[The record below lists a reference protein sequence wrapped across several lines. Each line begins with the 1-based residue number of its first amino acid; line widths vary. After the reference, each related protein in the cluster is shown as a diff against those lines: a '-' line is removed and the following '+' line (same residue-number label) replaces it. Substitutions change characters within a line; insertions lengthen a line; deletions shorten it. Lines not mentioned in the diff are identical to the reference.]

1 MRVITRCDRAFI
13 RCLHFRRP
21 VQHRLFASIAAMSAI
36 ATNHTLQPSAK
47 PKVLVIT
54 GPTAVGK
61 TAISLTLAERL
72 NGEIISADSVQV
84 YKALDIGSDK
94 ISVAERRNIPHHLLD
109 VFDPKDEF
117 SAGQFYS
124 LARAATADILSRGKT
139 PIVVGGT
146 GFYLR
151 WYILGKPSTPPASKD
166 SEAAAEAA
174 LAKAWADA
182 LQEKNQKKNSSS
194 ESLTEEEKWNA
205 GVNLIKNL
213 GDIESADRL
222 RNESNN
228 YYRLQRVV
236 DILLQSPGKTLRDL
250 NLNEAAP
257 LDFDFRCYFLTR
269 PRIELYRRIDS
280 RVEDMV
286 ASGVIAETSRELLK
300 KGLQANR
307 NCSTRA
313 IGYRQVLEYLDKAKT
328 NTIIKNKNIAAPII
342 PLSESG
348 IVELARNIQTA
359 SRQLC
364 HKQLSW
370 FRDDPL
376 FKWIDA
382 SQGQKETVDQ
392 ILELYKTPAH
402 QGGCGAQFNGG
413 RLSKEEEKLMKQ
425 YVTKFEKLVPGS
437 DGIKNA
443 LTEAKEALRG
453 HSSGNM
459 SGENEGEEGL
469 KSSLEEPVLKRSKK

>member
-1 MRVITRCDRAFI
+1 MQI
-13 RCLHFRRP
+13 
-21 VQHRLFASIAAMSAI
+21 SI
-36 ATNHTLQPSAK
+36 P
-47 PKVLVIT
+47 
-54 GPTAVGK
+54 
-61 TAISLTLAERL
+61 
-72 NGEIISADSVQV
+72 
-84 YKALDIGSDK
+84 
-94 ISVAERRNIPHHLLD
+94 ERRGIPHHLLD

-117 SAGQFYS
+117 SAGQFYT
-124 LARAATADILSRGKT
+124 LARAATSDILSRGKT

-151 WYILGKPSTPPASKD
+151 WYILGKPSTPPASKC

-182 LQEKNQKKNSSS
+182 LEQKKRKENSST
-194 ESLTEEEKWNA
+194 ESLTEEETWNA

-236 DILLQSPGKTLRDL
+236 DILLQSPGKTLKDL

-286 ASGVIAETSRELLK
+286 ANGVIAETNRELLK

-313 IGYRQVLEYLDKAKT
+313 IGYRQVLEYLDKVKS
-328 NTIIKNKNIAAPII
+328 NTIIENKNSAEPIV
-342 PLSESG
+342 PLSEAG
-348 IVELARNIQTA
+348 IVELARTIQTA

-402 QGGCGAQFNGG
+402 QGGCGAQFNRG
-413 RLSKEEEKLMKQ
+413 RLSKEEEYLMKR
-425 YVTKFEKLVPGS
+425 YETKFEKLVLGS
-437 DGIKNA
+437 DGVEKA
-443 LTEAKEALRG
+443 LIEAKEVLNGSASENG
-453 HSSGNM
+453 SG
-459 SGENEGEEGL
+459 GNEGA
-469 KSSLEEPVLKRSKK
+469 

>member
-1 MRVITRCDRAFI
+1 MQI
-13 RCLHFRRP
+13 
-21 VQHRLFASIAAMSAI
+21 SI
-36 ATNHTLQPSAK
+36 
-47 PKVLVIT
+47 
-54 GPTAVGK
+54 
-61 TAISLTLAERL
+61 
-72 NGEIISADSVQV
+72 
-84 YKALDIGSDK
+84 
-94 ISVAERRNIPHHLLD
+94 AERRGIPHHLLD

-117 SAGQFYS
+117 SAGQFYT
-124 LARAATADILSRGKT
+124 LARAATSDILSRGKT

-174 LAKAWADA
+174 LGKAWADA
-182 LQEKNQKKNSSS
+182 LQEKKKSNLSSS
-194 ESLTEEEKWNA
+194 EILTEEEKWNA
-205 GVNLIKNL
+205 GVNLIENL
-213 GDIESADRL
+213 GDIESANRL
-222 RNESNN
+222 RHESNN

-236 DILLQSPGKTLRDL
+236 DILLQSPGKTLKDL

-280 RVEDMV
+280 RVEDMI
-286 ASGVIAETSRELLK
+286 ANGVIAETSRELLR

-313 IGYRQVLEYLDKAKT
+313 IGYRQVLEYLDKIKN
-328 NTIIKNKNIAAPII
+328 NTILENKNISEPII
-342 PLSESG
+342 PLSEAG
-348 IVELARNIQTA
+348 IVELARTIQTA

-382 SQGQKETVDQ
+382 SQGQKETVNQ

-402 QGGCGAQFNGG
+402 QGGCGSQFNGG
-413 RLSKEEEKLMKQ
+413 RLSKEEAQLMKR
-425 YVTKFEKLVPGS
+425 YVTRFEKLVPGS
-437 DGIKNA
+437 DGIKKA
-443 LTEAKEALRG
+443 LTEAKEALNG
-453 HSSGNM
+453 SASGNEN
-459 SGENEGEEGL
+459 GEIEGEERL
-469 KSSLEEPVLKRSKK
+469 MSSLEEPVLKRSKN